1 MKKQLTERQEQIL
14 SFIHE
19 YRNKSGFPPTLRE
32 IGRKFNIASTFGV
45 KRHLEALE
53 KKGYLK
59 VGANAS
65 RAISLTPD
73 EEFKSTA
80 IDNVNSQSS
89 RQIPLVG
96 RVAAG
101 SPIMAIENVEGHITI
116 DPTLLRKN
124 DKGFALKVMGDS
136 MINAGIFDDDVVV
149 VASDKEIR
157 NYDIVVAMLDGE
169 VTVKRFEKRNSKIQ
183 LIPENDN
190 YSPIPVENKNEFKI
204 VGKVVGVMRWL
215 K

>member
-19 YRNKSGFPPTLRE
+19 YRNKNGFPPTLRE
-32 IGRKFNIASTFGV
+32 IGKKFDIASTFGV

-59 VGANAS
+59 VEANAS
-65 RAISLTPD
+65 RAISLIPD
-73 EEFKSTA
+73 EEFEPTTT
-80 IDNVNSQSS
+80 DNINLSSS
-89 RQIPLVG
+89 RQVPLVG

-149 VASDKEIR
+149 VASNKEVR

-169 VTVKRFEKRNSKIQ
+169 VTVKRFEKRNSHIQ

-190 YSPIPVENKNEFKI
+190 YSPIPIENKNEFKI
-204 VGKVVGVMRWL
+204 IGKVVGVMRWL

>member
-14 SFIHE
+14 SYIYE
-19 YRNKSGFPPTLRE
+19 YLSKNGFPPTLRE
-32 IGRKFNIASTFGV
+32 IGKRFEIASTFGV

-59 VGANAS
+59 VEANFS
-65 RAISLTPD
+65 RAISLIHDGELESPVT
-73 EEFKSTA
+73 ENINFH
-80 IDNVNSQSS
+80 SS

-116 DPTLLRKN
+116 DPTLLRRN
-124 DKGFALKVMGDS
+124 DNGFALKVMGDS
-136 MINAGIFDDDVVV
+136 MINVGIFDDDVVIV
-149 VASDKEIR
+149 SSNKDVR

-169 VTVKRFEKRNSKIQ
+169 VTVKRFEKRNNEIQ
-183 LIPENDN
+183 LIPENDK
-190 YSPIPVENKNEFKI
+190 YSPIHVENKNEFKI
-204 VGKVVGVMRWL
+204 IGKVVGVMRWL

>member
-14 SFIHE
+14 FFIHE
-19 YRNKSGFPPTLRE
+19 YRDKNGFPPTLRE
-32 IGRKFNIASTFGV
+32 IGKKFNIASTFGV

-59 VGANAS
+59 VEANAS
-65 RAISLTPD
+65 RAISLIPD
-73 EEFKSTA
+73 EEFESPA
-80 IDNVNSQSS
+80 IDNINLSLS

-124 DKGFALKVMGDS
+124 DNGFALKVMGDS
-136 MINAGIFDDDVVV
+136 MINAGIFDDDVVI
-149 VASDKEIR
+149 VASDKEVR
-157 NYDIVVAMLDGE
+157 NYDVIVAMLDGE
-169 VTVKRFEKRNSKIQ
+169 VTVKRFEKRNNKVQ

-204 VGKVVGVMRWL
+204 IGKVVGVIRWL